1 MRVLVTGAG
10 GQVGSDLVTALT
22 GHEVIACAR
31 ADLDVGDDDA
41 CRRTILAAR
50 PEVVI
55 HAAAYTD
62 VDGCE
67 LHPERAWRDN
77 VLGSR
82 NVARAAHEAGA
93 FLIAISSDYVF
104 DGGASEPYDEDA
116 PVAPLGAYGR
126 SKAAGEGEALA
137 ANPDATA
144 IVRSSWIYGRVGKNF
159 VKTMLGLAAEREV
172 VEVVDDQTGSPTWS
186 ADLARALVRLASAR
200 RAGTYHVTNAGSTTW
215 FGFAREIFAA
225 VGYDPE
231 RVRPTT
237 TAALGRPAPR
247 PAYSVLGDRRWRLA
261 GLLPLPHWRD
271 ALRVALPEMF
281 AEVSGGRSPRV
292 TSRPA
297 GDRPR
302 AD

>member
-10 GQVGSDLVTALT
+10 GQVGSDLVTALS

-104 DGGASEPYDEDA
+104 DGRASEPYDEHA

-126 SKAAGEGEALA
+126 SKAAGEGMALD
-137 ANPDATA
+137 ANPGATA

-186 ADLARALVRLASAR
+186 ADLARALVWLASAR

-225 VGYDPE
+225 AGYDAE

-237 TAALGRPAPR
+237 IAALGRPAPR

-281 AEVSGGRSPRV
+281 AEVSGRRSPRA
-292 TSRPA
+292 TRPA

>member
-22 GHEVIACAR
+22 GHEVIASAR
-31 ADLDVGDDDA
+31 ADLDVGDDGA
-41 CRRTILAAR
+41 CMRTILAAR

-67 LHPERAWRDN
+67 VHPDRAWRDN

-82 NVARAAHEAGA
+82 NVARAAREAGA

-104 DGGASEPYDEDA
+104 DGRASEPYDEHA

-126 SKAAGEGEALA
+126 SKAAGEGEALE

-200 RAGTYHVTNAGSTTW
+200 RAGIYHVTNGGSTTW

-225 VGYDPE
+225 AGYDAE

-247 PAYSVLGDRRWRLA
+247 PAYSVLGDRSWRLA
-261 GLLPLPHWRD
+261 GLPPLPPWRD
-271 ALRVALPEMF
+271 ALRAALPEIF
-281 AEVSGGRSPRV
+281 PELSGPRSPRS

-297 GDRPR
+297 GDPPR

>member
-10 GQVGSDLVTALT
+10 GQVGSDLVTALS

-31 ADLDVGDDDA
+31 ADLDVGDDGA
-41 CRRTILAAR
+41 CMRTILAAR

-67 LHPERAWRDN
+67 LHPDRAWRDN

-82 NVARAAHEAGA
+82 NVARAAREAGA

-104 DGGASEPYDEDA
+104 DGGASEPYDEHA

-126 SKAAGEGEALA
+126 SKAAGEGMALD
-137 ANPDATA
+137 ANPGATA

-186 ADLARALVRLASAR
+186 ADLARALVWLASAR

-225 VGYDPE
+225 AGYDPS

-247 PAYSVLGDRRWRLA
+247 PAYSVLGARRWRLA
-261 GLLPLPHWRD
+261 GLPPLPPWRD
-271 ALRVALPEMF
+271 ALRAALPEIF
-281 AEVSGGRSPRV
+281 PELSGPRSPRS

>member
-1 MRVLVTGAG
+1 
-10 GQVGSDLVTALT
+10 VTALT

-126 SKAAGEGEALA
+126 SKAAGEGVALE

-172 VEVVDDQTGSPTWS
+172 VEVVDDQTGSPTCS
-186 ADLARALVRLASAR
+186 ADLARALVWLASAR
-200 RAGTYHVTNAGSTTW
+200 RAGTYHVTSAGSTTW

-237 TAALGRPAPR
+237 TAALGRPARR
-247 PAYSVLGDRRWRLA
+247 PAYSVLGDRSWRLA
-261 GLLPLPHWRD
+261 GLPPLPHWRD
-271 ALRVALPEMF
+271 ALRVALPEIL
-281 AEVSGGRSPRV
+281 AEVSGRRSPRA
-292 TSRPA
+292 TRPA

>member
-10 GQVGSDLVTALT
+10 GQVGSDLVTALS
-22 GHEVIACAR
+22 GHEVIAWAR
-31 ADLDVGDDDA
+31 ADLDVGDDGA
-41 CRRTILAAR
+41 CMRTILAAR

-67 LHPERAWRDN
+67 LHPDRAWRDN

-82 NVARAAHEAGA
+82 NVARAAREAGA

-104 DGGASEPYDEDA
+104 DGAASEPYDEDV

-126 SKAAGEGEALA
+126 SKADGEGEALE

-186 ADLARALVRLASAR
+186 ADLARALVWLASAR

-247 PAYSVLGDRRWRLA
+247 PAYSVLGARRWRLA
-261 GLLPLPHWRD
+261 GLPPLPPWRD
-271 ALRVALPEMF
+271 ALRAALPEIF
-281 AEVSGGRSPRV
+281 PELSGPRSPRS

-297 GDRPR
+297 GDPPR

>member
-10 GQVGSDLVTALT
+10 GQMGSDLVTALS
-22 GHEVIACAR
+22 GHEVIARAR
-31 ADLDVGDDDA
+31 ADLDVGDDGA
-41 CRRTILAAR
+41 CMRTILAAR

-67 LHPERAWRDN
+67 LHPDRAWRDN

-82 NVARAAHEAGA
+82 NVARAAREAGA

-104 DGGASEPYDEDA
+104 DGAASEPYDEDA

-186 ADLARALVRLASAR
+186 ADLARALVWLASAR

-225 VGYDPE
+225 AGYDPE

-261 GLLPLPHWRD
+261 GLPSLPPWRD
-271 ALRVALPEMF
+271 ALRAALPEIV
-281 AEVSGGRSPRV
+281 AELSGPRSPGS

-297 GDRPR
+297 GDPPR